1 MATAG
6 VCDGKSTPRSPD
18 GAGMPASDP
27 LPPPHI
33 HTTLNVRARH
43 NYSTPLIARTGSPV
57 SRRCILATN
66 SFTNNTYAAQYAEQ
80 GLRNDTVPVRL
91 SVCLSQYGP
100 TAANLLWA
108 RRVGDIDR
116 CCSSGVGRAVPRC
129 RRTCTHVAE
138 HRLASSNM

>member
-1 MATAG
+1 VATAG

-18 GAGMPASDP
+18 GAGMPAPSP
-27 LPPPHI
+27 LLTSTRRSTCAPDTITLRRSSPAQGHLFLAVVYWLRTALLTTHMPHSM
-33 HTTLNVRARH
+33 R
-43 NYSTPLIARTGSPV
+43 
-57 SRRCILATN
+57 SRVCETIRCP
-66 SFTNNTYAAQYAEQ
+66 F
-80 GLRNDTVPVRL
+80 VCP

-129 RRTCTHVAE
+129 QRTCTHVAE